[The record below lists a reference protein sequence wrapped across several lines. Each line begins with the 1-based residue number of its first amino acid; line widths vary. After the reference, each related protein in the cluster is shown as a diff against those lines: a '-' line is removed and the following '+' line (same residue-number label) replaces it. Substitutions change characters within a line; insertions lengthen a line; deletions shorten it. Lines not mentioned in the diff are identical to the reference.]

1 MTVPEDALPTAV
13 DATAIDRFL
22 AEERTLIEPR
32 AQATDVARVLA
43 EGGLVVDIRPVG
55 LREKD
60 GLIPGALVVGRNVLE
75 WRLDPTSPW
84 KLPEVTGPG
93 QQVVLFCD
101 EGYASSLA
109 AATLVRLGL
118 ARATDLDG
126 GFQAWR
132 RAQGA

>member
-1 MTVPEDALPTAV
+1 MADA
-13 DATAIDRFL
+13 AIDRFL
-22 AEERTLIEPR
+22 ADERTLITPR
-32 AQATDVARVLA
+32 ARPADLAGVAA
-43 EGGLVVDIRPVG
+43 AGGLVVDIRPVD

-60 GLIPGALVVGRNVLE
+60 GLLDGALVVGRNVLE

-84 KLPEVTGPG
+84 RLDEVTGPD
-93 QQVVLFCD
+93 QPVVLFCD

-118 ARATDLDG
+118 RRATDLDG

-132 RAQGA
+132 RWRDATGAG